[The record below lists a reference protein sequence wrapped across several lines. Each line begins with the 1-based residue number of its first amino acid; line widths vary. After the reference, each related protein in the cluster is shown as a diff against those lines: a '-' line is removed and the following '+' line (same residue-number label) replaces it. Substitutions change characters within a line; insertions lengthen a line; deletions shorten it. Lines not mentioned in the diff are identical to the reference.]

1 MQLIQTL
8 IASSN
13 KPSTNPETIT
23 HVRVDY
29 DRTNDYCGHTST
41 SKPVTHTVENFV
53 FIFGE
58 DILDNPIHIVLDV
71 LMWLDGVLN
80 VKMKHIE
87 DIKIEV
93 ETVFNSSSEHYELKD
108 SPTLK
113 ELFPEGN
120 FDWLWLWENYP
131 YVIEMDNAA
140 VDFSNTYSTEDHEV
154 YPYEFFLYPDGL
166 QHLNNLKPQA

>member
-1 MQLIQTL
+1 MQLIQSL
-8 IASSN
+8 IAHIKVNSAN
-13 KPSTNPETIT
+13 PRPNPENIT

-29 DRTNDYCGHTST
+29 DHTNDVH
-41 SKPVTHTVENFV
+41 KRPVTHTVENFV

-58 DILDNPIHIVLDV
+58 DILDNPTHIVMYVQYYNDHTLY
-71 LMWLDGVLN
+71 

-120 FDWLWLWENYP
+120 FDWFWLWDHYP
-131 YVIEMDNAA
+131 HVIEMDNAA